1 MKQIKLYNMIFPF
14 WLLWIMPITWLII
27 LPANFVLD
35 SLLLVLFMKIIKV
48 DKIIETY
55 KQSIIKVWIFGFL
68 ADIIGCISLIFM
80 VISDFG
86 DGTYIFDALREG
98 IMMKPLAN
106 IYSFMFTVACVMI
119 SVVLIYLL
127 DYKIALKNTKL
138 SNLQKKKTAILMAI
152 FTAPYLFFLP
162 AIG

>member
-1 MKQIKLYNMIFPF
+1 MIFPF